1 MNANR
6 NSYRNQ
12 PTTGTLSRRCLAS
25 CQRVLSQLDH
35 QKEAILKEL
44 RETLQA
50 PERLFRLAMNE
61 AEALAWQTPYPYLVF
76 PVLAAEKAQEL
87 AAWDNRQRALLRQDL
102 TMSFAE

>member
-1 MNANR
+1 MA
-6 NSYRNQ
+6 
-12 PTTGTLSRRCLAS
+12 A
-25 CQRVLSQLDH
+25 CQKVLSQLDH

-44 RETLQA
+44 RERLQA

-87 AAWDNRQRALLRQDL
+87 AAWDSRQKAMLSQDL
-102 TMSFAE
+102 TLSFAE